1 MIFFVSSRLD
11 ILLLMKSLIIARER
25 EQATLKRLLEEPTA
39 QFLAVYG
46 RRRIGKTF
54 LIREYFDD
62 NFAFRHTA
70 ISPLELEDKDEK
82 LLYKIQLEEF
92 AHSLEKYGAKLD
104 GPLVSPWPFFYFF
117 SPNTAQ
123 RMKGM
128 RCSTS

>member
-1 MIFFVSSRLD
+1 MYLRGWIF
-11 ILLLMKSLIIARER
+11 LLLMKSLIIARER

-70 ISPLELEDKDEK
+70 ISPLELEDKKET
-82 LLYKIQLEEF
+82 
-92 AHSLEKYGAKLD
+92 SLQNSVG
-104 GPLVSPWPFFYFF
+104 GVRPF
-117 SPNTAQ
+117 P
-123 RMKGM
+123 
-128 RCSTS
+128 